1 LTVAQDPGPYPA
13 SPYLERRKA
22 MAEQYREPQDVL
34 SPRAKELHRAC
45 VCLIEEIEAMDGYQ
59 QRVDATQDEGLRKI
73 MEHNRDE
80 EKEHA
85 CMLLEWIR
93 RNDENFAKKIKVYL
107 YPEEPELDGPYSI
120 S

>member
-1 LTVAQDPGPYPA
+1 MAAQYH
-13 SPYLERRKA
+13 
-22 MAEQYREPQDVL
+22 EPHDVL
-34 SPRAKELHRAC
+34 SQRAKELHRAY

-59 QRVDATQDEGLRKI
+59 QRVDVTQDETLRKI
-73 MEHNRDE
+73 LEHNRDE

-93 RNDENFAKKIKVYL
+93 RNDGIFAKKIKVYL
-107 YPEEPELDGPYSI
+107 YPEEPELNDPYPI